1 MNKDSNMNIPTFKNS
16 KEKTSNTDAEV
27 FMSGNRNN
35 CGTDE
40 VNQNIKKKVKK
51 QKKHL
56 KKCINSH
63 NDIRRRTENKK
74 SMRSVISLHSR
85 F

>member
-35 CGTDE
+35 CGTNE

-51 QKKHL
+51 QKKT
-56 KKCINSH
+56 S
-63 NDIRRRTENKK
+63 
-74 SMRSVISLHSR
+74 
-85 F
+85 